1 MNVYDLQGCSS
12 NQSLGS
18 PKYTGEEA
26 AWRRVGVVN
35 DLAPGV
41 VFPRSVSAGPPSVV
55 NMWNRLLP
63 LLTLLLIP
71 VGPAWSQRA
80 QSPADPE
87 GLRPAILDAG
97 RRTMVAE
104 PMPEGERIVLDGVL
118 DEPVWQRTAPARDF
132 IQQDPVL
139 GGTPTERTEV
149 RIAFTGTALYMGVIC
164 YDSEPDLL
172 LGNTMKRDELLSA
185 DDRFMWTMDPFLDQ
199 QNGYFFEMNPSGLM
213 ADQLLSPA
221 GSNRDWDGIWNAKVH
236 RSELG
241 WTLEIEIPFRTISF
255 DPGAPAWGINFQRT
269 VRRKNEENLWT
280 GYLRNQGLRR
290 LEYGGLLT
298 GITDVSRGVGLDVV
312 PYVAGSLFDAP
323 GADEP
328 QARDG
333 TADVGVDLSYNL
345 TPSLRANLTVNTDFA
360 ETEADQRLV
369 NLTRFPLFFPEKR
382 SFFLDGATLF
392 DFFREFTPVR
402 PFFSRRIGLDEEGQ
416 PQPILIGSKLI
427 GQAGAEDVGL
437 LYVRTD
443 ETATAAGEDFAVA
456 RLRHRF
462 WAQSY
467 VGAIYTGRHTR
478 REASDDLHTA
488 GGDFRLATATFRG
501 DQNLELSGFFL
512 WNTNPLDTGESSAH
526 AVRIGLPNDPW
537 DVSVSAR
544 SLGENVDPAVGFV
557 RRTGFRDYNP
567 RIAFV
572 PRPASHPW
580 IRLFRFELF
589 TNFITDMDNRWLT
602 RNIQWKVLGIDT
614 HSQDTVAFSIWPQF
628 ERLQDDFE
636 ISDGVVLPEGEE
648 YSFTRF
654 QVQGQTANRR
664 VLATNVSYVWGSFFS
679 GDHRELTIGANVRPL
694 PGVRVQLQG
703 EWNDVSLPE
712 GSFDTQVYRV
722 ISDTQ
727 FNPWVFVVNTL
738 QYDSVSDRLGWQ
750 ARFRWTFRAGNDLF
764 VVYTQNWVNEPVL
777 DRFIT
782 QDRRAATKLV
792 YTQRF

>member
-1 MNVYDLQGCSS
+1 
-12 NQSLGS
+12 
-18 PKYTGEEA
+18 
-26 AWRRVGVVN
+26 
-35 DLAPGV
+35 
-41 VFPRSVSAGPPSVV
+41 
-55 NMWNRLLP
+55 
-63 LLTLLLIP
+63 
-71 VGPAWSQRA
+71 
-80 QSPADPE
+80 
-87 GLRPAILDAG
+87 
-97 RRTMVAE
+97 
-104 PMPEGERIVLDGVL
+104 
-118 DEPVWQRTAPARDF
+118 
-132 IQQDPVL
+132 
-139 GGTPTERTEV
+139 
-149 RIAFTGTALYMGVIC
+149 
-164 YDSEPDLL
+164 
-172 LGNTMKRDELLSA
+172 
-185 DDRFMWTMDPFLDQ
+185 
-199 QNGYFFEMNPSGLM
+199 M
-213 ADQLLSPA
+213 A
-221 GSNRDWDGIWNAKVH
+221 
-236 RSELG
+236 
-241 WTLEIEIPFRTISF
+241 
-255 DPGAPAWGINFQRT
+255 
-269 VRRKNEENLWT
+269 
-280 GYLRNQGLRR
+280 
-290 LEYGGLLT
+290 
-298 GITDVSRGVGLDVV
+298 

-427 GQAGAEDVGL
+427 GQAGTEDVGL

-572 PRPASHPW
+572 PRPASHPVDPSVPV
-580 IRLFRFELF
+580 RALHELHHRHGQPVA
-589 TNFITDMDNRWLT
+589 DPEHPMESARNRHALA
-602 RNIQWKVLGIDT
+602 G
-614 HSQDTVAFSIWPQF
+614 H
-628 ERLQDDFE
+628 
-636 ISDGVVLPEGEE
+636 
-648 YSFTRF
+648 
-654 QVQGQTANRR
+654 RR
-664 VLATNVSYVWGSFFS
+664 V
-679 GDHRELTIGANVRPL
+679 
-694 PGVRVQLQG
+694 
-703 EWNDVSLPE
+703 
-712 GSFDTQVYRV
+712 
-722 ISDTQ
+722 
-727 FNPWVFVVNTL
+727 
-738 QYDSVSDRLGWQ
+738 
-750 ARFRWTFRAGNDLF
+750 
-764 VVYTQNWVNEPVL
+764 
-777 DRFIT
+777 
-782 QDRRAATKLV
+782 
-792 YTQRF
+792 